1 MSNTTNKRKRSPS
14 PEVIELLSSDEE
26 GRRGGVEVGRGGAG
40 GGGGGAAAAS
50 RQPGPEAPPAGRPQ
64 LEEVRGDLLEQHD
77 VQYIAHQCNAA
88 RDATLLPHEAPKFRG
103 AARTLAG
110 KVFRK
115 FPWSLICLGVPVADC
130 KLRAGKATI
139 HGDGVS
145 QRFVVNL
152 FGQLDKGWGNK
163 QGKRRAAWAAGLRND
178 HGADDS
184 KSRRLQFFTQAL
196 ADFEAQALAAG
207 VPLTSVAFPE
217 RIGCGV
223 AGGNWAEYRAV
234 IEGFQLRNPRVR
246 VVLVRW
252 G

>member
-1 MSNTTNKRKRSPS
+1 M
-14 PEVIELLSSDEE
+14 
-26 GRRGGVEVGRGGAG
+26 GVALGPGGAS
-40 GGGGGAAAAS
+40 S
-50 RQPGPEAPPAGRPQ
+50 RQPVVGMGWRAVGVAAAERLYRLLLLHLLLLLRRRPHGSPGSGP
-64 LEEVRGDLLEQHD
+64 LRGDPSWRKCGATSSSSMYSTSPTSATPPGTQR
-77 VQYIAHQCNAA
+77 CRTRRRSSAA
-88 RDATLLPHEAPKFRG
+88 RPAP
-103 AARTLAG
+103 AG

-196 ADFEAQALAAG
+196 ADFEAQALAAAPPAHVCCLPRAHWLRG
-207 VPLTSVAFPE
+207 RGRQLGRVPQSP
-217 RIGCGV
+217 
-223 AGGNWAEYRAV
+223 V